1 MQLCDVRTF
10 SRVLVP
16 AYPASYPEI
25 YITVSPFPP
34 FRSLV
39 FPFSDT
45 SQSLLRLR
53 KSPSHVPIKPLPSAR
68 KAFPAL
74 RKSPF
79 RVRMKTDRERQ
90 KRNVLISNTFCFTPK
105 NSIFADRLRPA
116 AFHANLSDF
125 TLFQSSYSI
134 HPFSPSHLPT
144 LSPSHLLPFS
154 PSHLPTFSPF
164 PPSHTLHN
172 GMACSLNYINAHILK
187 FLYHI
192 KMLSLHSRYE
202 IYEDMPVSILCHK

>member
-1 MQLCDVRTF
+1 MLHFPVEHRSKNRSMLHKCYINVTF
-10 SRVLVP
+10 RFSHPLHP
-16 AYPASYPEI
+16 SNPQPS
-25 YITVSPFPP
+25 ITQPFTPFPP
-34 FRSLV
+34 FPIFTHFVLPPLLV

-79 RVRMKTDRERQ
+79 RVRMKTFCDRQ

-125 TLFQSSYSI
+125 TLFQSPYSI

-154 PSHLPTFSPF
+154 PSHLLSFSP
-164 PPSHTLHN
+164 SHLPIHFITAYRVH
-172 GMACSLNYINAHILK
+172 
-187 FLYHI
+187 
-192 KMLSLHSRYE
+192 
-202 IYEDMPVSILCHK
+202 

>member
-1 MQLCDVRTF
+1 MF
-10 SRVLVP
+10 SRILVP
-16 AYPASYPEI
+16 AYPASYPAT
-25 YITVSPFPP
+25 YITVSPFTP
-34 FRSLV
+34 FRNLV

-45 SQSLLRLR
+45 CLNLLRLR
-53 KSPSHVPIKPLPSAR
+53 KSPSHVPVKPLPSAR

-79 RVRMKTDRERQ
+79 RVRMKTSCDRQ
-90 KRNVLISNTFCFTPK
+90 KRNVLISNTFCFCVK

-125 TLFQSSYSI
+125 TLFQSPYSI

-154 PSHLPTFSPF
+154 PSHLPIYFI
-164 PPSHTLHN
+164 
-172 GMACSLNYINAHILK
+172 MACRVH
-187 FLYHI
+187 
-192 KMLSLHSRYE
+192 
-202 IYEDMPVSILCHK
+202 